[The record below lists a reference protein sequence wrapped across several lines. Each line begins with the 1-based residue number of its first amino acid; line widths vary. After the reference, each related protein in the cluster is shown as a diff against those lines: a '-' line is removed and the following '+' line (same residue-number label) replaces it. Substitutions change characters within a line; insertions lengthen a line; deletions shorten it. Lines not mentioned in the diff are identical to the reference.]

1 MIAPDAEPISNR
13 SPYKRIDLSRPKPK
27 ATITRQEAIDSG
39 SIPDPAL
46 YDYCHIYDIWTLK
59 P

>member
-1 MIAPDAEPISNR
+1 MIAPNAEPIGHTP
-13 SPYKRIDLSRPKPK
+13 PYKRIDLARPKPK
-27 ATITRQEAIDSG
+27 ATITREDVIRTD
-39 SIPDPAL
+39 IVPDPAL